1 MRTPLLSVLLAAL
14 ANLSPTPSC
23 AQGSQPVAP
32 VRPVTET
39 YFGTPVVDNYRYMEK
54 LDDPEVQNWMKAQ
67 ATYTRHVLDGL
78 PGRAALLDRITAVLV
93 FDSATAGPMLAGARG
108 ATDTARQRVYAW
120 EGGEVVVR
128 MRSVSGELQLDG
140 QLLPDSDD
148 PALFTMALVVDGEQ
162 VGAATPVDGVG
173 EFAVAGQ
180 PGRVASLVARGEAF
194 EIEFGPF
201 EVSD

>member
-1 MRTPLLSVLLAAL
+1 MGLFGDHSKSDRYRELLDALEAGEAPPPGATMEDVAFVERFLGVSRNAIMREPSDSVRAAL
-14 ANLSPTPSC
+14 IAHFDAWARERRPS
-23 AQGSQPVAP
+23 
-32 VRPVTET
+32 
-39 YFGTPVVDNYRYMEK
+39 
-54 LDDPEVQNWMKAQ
+54 
-67 ATYTRHVLDGL
+67 
-78 PGRAALLDRITAVLV
+78 LLDRITAVLV

-108 ATDTARQRVYAW
+108 ATDTARQRIYAW

-140 QLLPDSDD
+140 QLLPDTDD
-148 PALFTMALVVDGEQ
+148 PSLYTMALVVDGEQ